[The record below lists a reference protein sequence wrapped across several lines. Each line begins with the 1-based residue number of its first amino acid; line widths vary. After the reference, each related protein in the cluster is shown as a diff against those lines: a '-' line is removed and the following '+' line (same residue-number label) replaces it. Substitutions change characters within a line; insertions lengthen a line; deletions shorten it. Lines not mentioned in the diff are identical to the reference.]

1 MAKNSSISRLNNTEL
16 NKKIIVLLS
25 LCLAFLNSQSQLI
38 EKGYYTFPIKPGGKV
53 ALSGTMGE
61 LRGNHFHA
69 GLDIKTDQVVG
80 LPVYAAADGFV
91 SRVKVSPYGY
101 GNALYI
107 QHPNGQT
114 TVYGHL
120 LSFRNDIDAGVL
132 RAQYEQEKFAVEL
145 FPEKNQYPVKKGEI
159 IAKSGNTGGSG
170 GPHLHWEIRDGY
182 QRPINPLLGGFSE
195 VRDNIDPIFYKI
207 GFTTLSENA
216 HVNNE
221 FGFFSLTP
229 IKLSGSDYKLND
241 LVAHGEIGLSINA
254 NDKLN
259 GAANRNGVAGI
270 EVFVNDQLSFKY
282 HNEKFSFSASKMI
295 NHHIEYE
302 RYKDGFGKF
311 HRCYVADGN
320 TLDFYEKN
328 TSQGRL
334 ILSDTGT
341 YQVRIRI
348 WDAYN
353 NESNMRF
360 NITGQAQRQPFD
372 DVLKTA
378 HQVRTRIQENI
389 LRLSTNNNREPL
401 YYYVFGEAYKKEPNY
416 IKDDEAIYTIDLRK
430 ALPDSI
436 VKGDLNFKFDLA
448 RMVVPDKNFT
458 SYHPKSII
466 RFNNGSIKDTLYLN
480 YSEDGDQITLGDHYT
495 PVYKNI
501 KVIMKPEGEYLDK
514 KRTSIYHF
522 NGRYHAYVGGTWMGK
537 NIEFNTRKLG
547 TFKLLTDTKE
557 PTVRLV
563 SRSGGG
569 IRLKIKDDLSGISNY
584 RATLNGEFLCMSYR
598 YQTGIITSIP
608 KNNSTPL
615 KGVFELTVTD
625 KVGNQKIYTLQL

>member
-1 MAKNSSISRLNNTEL
+1 MSNQT
-16 NKKIIVLLS
+16 IILLAF
-25 LCLAFLNSQSQLI
+25 CLAFLKSTGQLI
-38 EKGYYTFPIKPGGKV
+38 EKDYYTFPIKPGGRV

-69 GLDIKTDQVVG
+69 GIDIKTDQVEG

-120 LSFRNDIDAGVL
+120 LSFRKDIDQRVLDEQYAQEEFGV
-132 RAQYEQEKFAVEL
+132 EI
-145 FPEKNQYPVKKGEI
+145 FPEKNEFPVKKGEI

-182 QRPINPLLGGFSE
+182 QRPINPLLGKFSE
-195 VRDNIDPIFYKI
+195 VQDNIDPIFYKV
-207 GFTTLSENA
+207 GFTTLSQNA
-216 HVNNE
+216 HLNNE

-229 IKLSGSDYKLND
+229 IKLSGSSYKLSD
-241 LVAHGEIGLSINA
+241 LVANGEIGISIQA

-270 EVFVNDQLSFKY
+270 EVYVNEQLSFRY
-282 HNEKFSFSASKMI
+282 YNERFSFSASKMI

-302 RYKDGFGKF
+302 RYKDGYGKF

-328 TSQGRL
+328 SDQGRL
-334 ILSDTGT
+334 VISDTGT
-341 YQVRIRI
+341 YEIKIKI

-353 NESNMRF
+353 NESNMQFR
-360 NITGQAQRQPFD
+360 ILGQPQRQAFEQ
-372 DVLKTA
+372 VKSNTNK
-378 HQVRTRIQENI
+378 VRTRIQENI
-389 LRLSTNNNREPL
+389 MRVATNHNGQPL
-401 YYYVFGEAYKKEPNY
+401 QYYMFGEAYQKEPNY
-416 IKDDEAIYTIDLRK
+416 IKQNEAIYTFDLRK
-430 ALPDSI
+430 TIPDSL
-436 VKGDLNFKFDLA
+436 VKGDLSFKFDIN

-466 RFNNGSIKDTLYLN
+466 KFPNGAIKDTLYLS
-480 YSEDGDQITLGDHYT
+480 YSEDGDDLTIGDHYT
-495 PVYKNI
+495 PIYKNI
-501 KVIMKPEGEYLDK
+501 KIMMKPQNEYPDK
-514 KRTSIYHF
+514 KRTAVYHY
-522 NGRYHAYVGGTWMGK
+522 NGSYNAYVGGTWMGK
-537 NIEFNTRKLG
+537 NIEFDTRNLG

-557 PTVRLV
+557 PTVQLL
-563 SRSGGG
+563 SRSGGR
-569 IRLKIKDDLSGISNY
+569 ISLKIKDNLSGINTY

-598 YQTGIITSIP
+598 YQTGVITSIP
-608 KNNSTPL
+608 KNDHTPL

-625 KVGNQKIYTLQL
+625 QVGNSKIYTLQL